1 MNWKR
6 KWSNRNECET
16 DDLKY
21 WYCFLRSRFF
31 HSNFPYF
38 YINLVWI
45 VCVVKPNSDTAFAMM
60 SCLFDVVSLCGF
72 VMLCFVGVFLRSDS
86 LRWKLKLKWNDFD
99 LFSLEHIH
107 IRTHTHSMLLPQSYW
122 KLTQFS
128 TILLNAVFVW
138 KIMIYWWNTNDRLLQ
153 ALLRIFGDNCHRFQ
167 ALDYRMS
174 FIYTSH
180 SKYFQ
185 YKKKEIQNQFAKCVC
200 VYVSVAGWTALAA
213 EDFTFWHLLRG
224 RFIHEIS
231 FSFFLSLSWI
241 WIALYSILFIMYM
254 TFLITLKSDLVA
266 YKWSQKEQHTK
277 SHYTC
282 HDRASDHR
290 E

>member
-1 MNWKR
+1 MDFQDGKKIIINWIG
-6 KWSNRNECET
+6 NENGPIET
-16 DDLKY
+16 NARQTI
-21 WYCFLRSRFF
+21 WNIGTVFLRSRFF
-31 HSNFPYF
+31 NSNFPYF

-167 ALDYRMS
+167 VLFTLAIPNIFNIKKRK
-174 FIYTSH
+174 
-180 SKYFQ
+180 SK
-185 YKKKEIQNQFAKCVC
+185 INSPNVCVC
-200 VYVSVAGWTALAA
+200 MWV
-213 EDFTFWHLLRG
+213 
-224 RFIHEIS
+224 
-231 FSFFLSLSWI
+231 
-241 WIALYSILFIMYM
+241 
-254 TFLITLKSDLVA
+254 
-266 YKWSQKEQHTK
+266 
-277 SHYTC
+277 
-282 HDRASDHR
+282 
-290 E
+290 